1 MYTHAPRGYACPF
14 CSLVRGERNE
24 GTISLSTDVVC
35 QDDAV
40 MAFVSSHQ
48 WPNNP
53 GNVIVVPKEH
63 YENIFDLP
71 IELAAHVQERA
82 KAIALAMKTAWACD
96 GVSTR
101 QHNEPAGNQDVWH
114 YHLHVTPRYAG
125 DEFYATYTSKRA
137 LMPEDERARYAM
149 DLKEHLRTG
158 AVSRRGFSETYLGN
172 LRRKVGHAL
181 VKVPGGRI
189 VLEDADGRV
198 LLQKRSDFGTWGLP
212 AGSPELNETAS
223 ESIRREVLEET
234 GLRVL
239 DLECFGYSSNP
250 EFEIITYPN
259 EDMVHAYCL
268 LFCSRRWQ
276 GELLESSEETLAL
289 AFFSPSELPEMM
301 GNHRRTLSMYAE
313 YKHTGRFQLD

>member
-1 MYTHAPRGYACPF
+1 
-14 CSLVRGERNE
+14 VRGEGDE
-24 GTISLSTDVVC
+24 GAISFSTDVVF
-35 QDDAV
+35 QNEEV

-53 GNVIVVPKEH
+53 GNVIIVPKKH
-63 YENIFDLP
+63 YESIYDLP
-71 IELAAHVQERA
+71 VELAARVQELA
-82 KAIALAMKTAWACD
+82 KAVALAMKAVWACD

-125 DEFYATYTSKRA
+125 DEFYTGYTSQRA
-137 LMPEDERARYAM
+137 LMPGDERARYAM
-149 DLKEHLRTG
+149 DLKERLRAGT
-158 AVSRRGFSETYLGN
+158 VRPRSSSDSYLGQ
-172 LRRKVGHAL
+172 LRLKVGHAL

-189 VLEDADGRV
+189 VLEDTEERV
-198 LLQKRSDFGTWGLP
+198 LLQKRSDFGLWGLP
-212 AGSPELNETAS
+212 AGSPELTETAS

-250 EFEIITYPN
+250 EFEIITYPS
-259 EDMVHAYCL
+259 EDVVHTYCL

-276 GELLESSEETLAL
+276 GELIESSEETLAL
-289 AFFSPSELPEMM
+289 AFFSLAELPEMIA
-301 GNHRRTLSMYAE
+301 NHRRTLSMFAE